1 MMQCSDLEKVL
12 LAEFS
17 LKFDDQVW
25 QESMRRVLAKDRVP
39 ITWDTF
45 KMEFEKKYIPNVV
58 QDKKAVDFVQ
68 LAQRQM
74 IDLACEAKFSNLLRY
89 TPQIINTKREKA

>member
-1 MMQCSDLEKVL
+1 
-12 LAEFS
+12 
-17 LKFDDQVW
+17 
-25 QESMRRVLAKDRVP
+25 MRRVLAKDRVP

-68 LAQRQM
+68 LA
-74 IDLACEAKFSNLLRY
+74 
-89 TPQIINTKREKA
+89 